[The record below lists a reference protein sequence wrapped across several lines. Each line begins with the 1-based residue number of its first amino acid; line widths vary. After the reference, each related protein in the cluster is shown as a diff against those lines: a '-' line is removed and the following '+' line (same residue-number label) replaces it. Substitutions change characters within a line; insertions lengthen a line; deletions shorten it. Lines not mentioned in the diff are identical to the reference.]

1 MFSADHVVFTH
12 AVGRSAT
19 AVLPKASS
27 DLSAGG
33 ALDLIE
39 LTIVEARR
47 THTHGKHFLCWGCVE
62 RGFIECVAIVWL
74 LCRGLEGVV
83 AFLK

>member
-1 MFSADHVVFTH
+1 LTFSSDGSGDGREVVHFEVSNGGYMFSADHVVFTY
-12 AVGRSAT
+12 AVGRSST

-47 THTHGKHFLCWGCVE
+47 THTHGKHWV
-62 RGFIECVAIVWL
+62 
-74 LCRGLEGVV
+74 
-83 AFLK
+83 